1 VREAKAESK
10 EGKEGDAREQSPRRA
25 EGGTMSIPMRLKLA
39 VLALVCG
46 GALLGSS
53 PALAVTGA
61 PQWTVTAVSAPTN
74 LVPGDETGNQ
84 YYNVTV
90 TNTGGEPSNGPV
102 TITDTLPEGV
112 TLDEAGAEGFELVN
126 TGTEFDELGP
136 RSSCE
141 GVSCT
146 FSESVVPEA
155 MLLVRIPID
164 VNLTGEQT
172 VTNVVHVSGGGA
184 PDVFVRTPTL
194 VSSTP
199 AGYGIPPGSTTVS
212 LSDSQAGAHADLTNT
227 IGYNTVDG
235 EGEDAG
241 DQKEASVVLPPG
253 FGGDLVDTP
262 TCSVAKFSHEECPI
276 GTQIGVAT
284 VLFAGLLGHEANTV
298 PVYNLAAEPA
308 DVAKIGFPIAG
319 GLAHVQADI
328 TVLPGTYQLKTTF
341 HNINALVKQ
350 NLVSVT
356 IWGVPTEASHDD
368 WRWNGGG
375 PSGKFGASS
384 SNARVPYLASPTS
397 CSGEAQPTKFQSV
410 SWQEPDA
417 KPAEAEPLL
426 APLDDCDRLGLES
439 TFTAVPT
446 TTSAY
451 APTGL
456 NVELGVRQ
464 TNENPEGLAA
474 SALKKA
480 VVTLPEGMTVNPSAG
495 VGLGAC
501 TRSEYEAERLE
512 TPVGE
517 GCPIE
522 SKLGTVHI
530 KTPALNEEGSGSVY
544 LATPYANPFS
554 EEGHPDGSLLAL
566 YVVARFPVR
575 GVTVKVAGKVS
586 ADPITGRLV
595 TAFEGVPSL
604 DGEPSLEG
612 LPPVPFSSFVF
623 QFHQGETSP
632 LVSPPA
638 CGNYSVRAE
647 LIPWSEPAETLVDVS
662 SPFEITS
669 SFDAGACPSGGVP
682 PFKPEVSAGT
692 LDNDAGSYSPFEI
705 RITRGDGEQEITGF
719 ASQLPAGLIAS
730 LTGVPFCSEADIALA
745 GTKTGAQEE
754 TEPACPAASQI
765 GRTLVGAGVGEVLA
779 DAPGGIYMAGPFD
792 GAPFSVVAI
801 TSAKV
806 GPFDLGTVVV
816 HLPLLINPITA
827 AVSIPAGAADQIPHI
842 IRGIVIHVRDIRV
855 FIERPDFTI
864 NPTNC
869 DPTSFSA
876 TVIGGGMNPTDIVDE
891 DPVTVSNPFQA
902 ADCQSLQFKPGFKVT
917 TSGKTS
923 RADGANLSVR
933 LTYPN
938 APQGTQANIKEVKVD
953 LPKQLPSRLT
963 TLQKACTD
971 AQFEANP
978 AGCPP
983 DSIVGHATANTPILP
998 VPLTG
1003 PAYFVSHGGAKF
1015 PELIIVL
1022 QGYGVTLQ
1030 LHGETFISKAG
1041 ITSSTFHEIPDAPVG
1056 SFELTLPEGPD
1067 SALAANGNLCSPTNT
1082 VTVKKK
1088 ETIRVKG
1095 HKKTVT
1101 RKVTQTTPGTLQMP
1115 TLFVAQNGDIIKQ
1128 NTPITVSNCPK
1139 AAKAK
1144 STKKSKHGKKGK

>member
-1 VREAKAESK
+1 
-10 EGKEGDAREQSPRRA
+10 
-25 EGGTMSIPMRLKLA
+25 MSIPTRLKLA
-39 VLALVCG
+39 ALALVCG
-46 GALLGSS
+46 GVLLGAS
-53 PALAVTGA
+53 PSALAVTGA

-84 YYNVTV
+84 FYNVTV
-90 TNTGGEPSNGPV
+90 TNTGGEPSSGPV

-112 TLDEAGAEGFELVN
+112 TLDEVGAQGFELRE
-126 TGTEFDELGP
+126 GHELATP
-136 RSSCE
+136 LSCE

-146 FSESVVPEA
+146 FSGSVVPEE
-155 MLLVRIPID
+155 MLLIRVPVN
-164 VNLTGEQT
+164 VNLTGKQT

-194 VSSTP
+194 VSHTP
-199 AGYGIPPGSTTVS
+199 AGYGIPPGSTTTS

-235 EGEDAG
+235 EGKDAG
-241 DQKEASVVLPPG
+241 DQKEASVLLPPG
-253 FGGDLVDTP
+253 FGGDLVETP

-276 GTQIGVAT
+276 GTQIGVASI
-284 VLFAGLLGHEANTV
+284 FFEGLLGADVNTV
-298 PVYNLAAEPA
+298 PVFNLAAEPA
-308 DVAKIGFPIAG
+308 DVAKIAFPVAG
-319 GLAHVQADI
+319 GSAHVQADI

-341 HNINALVKQ
+341 HNIDALIKQ

-368 WRWNGGG
+368 WRWDGGRL
-375 PSGKFGASS
+375 GKFGASS

-397 CSGEAQPTKFQSV
+397 CTGEAQPTRFESV

-417 KPAEAEPLL
+417 KPAEAVALL
-426 APLDDCDRLGLES
+426 APLNDCDRLGLLS
-439 TFTAVPT
+439 IFTAVPT

-501 TRSEYEAERLE
+501 TRGEYEAESLE
-512 TPVGE
+512 TPVGV

-530 KTPALNEEGSGSVY
+530 KTPALNEEGTGSVY

-554 EEGHPDGSLLAL
+554 EEGHPDGSLIAL

-575 GVTVKVAGKVS
+575 GVTVKVAGKVT

-638 CGNYSVRAE
+638 CGNYNVRAE
-647 LIPWSEPAETLVDVS
+647 LIPWSEPAETLTDLS

-669 SFDAGACPSGGVP
+669 SFSGGACPGGGVP

-719 ASQLPAGLIAS
+719 ASQLPLGLIAS

-745 GTKTGAQEE
+745 ATKTGAQEE
-754 TEPACPAASQI
+754 VEPACPAASQI

-779 DAPGGIYMAGPFD
+779 NAPGGIYMAGPFD

-855 FIERPDFTI
+855 FIERSDFTI

-876 TVIGGGMNPTDIVDE
+876 TVIGGGANPTDIADE
-891 DPVTVSNPFQA
+891 DPVTVTNPFQA
-902 ADCQSLQFKPGFKVT
+902 ADCQSLQFKPVLKVT

-923 RADGANLSVR
+923 RADGANLAVK

-938 APQGTQANIKEVKVD
+938 APQGTQANIKEVKVN

-983 DSIVGHATANTPILP
+983 DSIVGHATADTPILP

-1041 ITSSTFHEIPDAPVG
+1041 ITSSTFHTIPDAPVG

-1101 RKVTQTTPGTLQMP
+1101 RNVKQTTPGTLQMP

-1128 NTPITVSNCPK
+1128 NTPVTVSNCPK

-1144 STKKSKHGKKGK
+1144 STKKSKPGKKGK

>member
-1 VREAKAESK
+1 MRIS
-10 EGKEGDAREQSPRRA
+10 
-25 EGGTMSIPMRLKLA
+25 TRLKLV
-39 VLALVCG
+39 VLALVCCACAT
-46 GALLGSS
+46 ALLGVA
-53 PALAVTGA
+53 PALAVTGG

-74 LVPGDETGNQ
+74 LVPNDEIGDQ

-102 TITDTLPEGV
+102 TITDTLPEGIS
-112 TLDEAGAEGFELVN
+112 LDEAGAQGFELANHV
-126 TGTEFDELGP
+126 TEYDELGTP
-136 RSSCE
+136 LSCE

-146 FSESVVPEA
+146 FSGSVVPEEV
-155 MLLVRIPID
+155 LLVRIPID
-164 VNLTGEQT
+164 VNLTSEQT

-184 PDVFVRTPTL
+184 PDAFMRTPTL
-194 VSSTP
+194 VSHTL

-212 LSDSQAGAHADLTNT
+212 LSDSQAGAHADLTTT
-227 IGYNTVDG
+227 IGYNTDNG
-235 EGEDAG
+235 EDKDAG
-241 DQKEASVVLPPG
+241 DQKEASLTLPPG

-262 TCSVAKFSHEECPI
+262 QCSVAKFSQETCPI
-276 GTQIGVAT
+276 PTQIGVAT
-284 VLFAGLLGHEANTV
+284 VLFEGLLGAPGSMNTV
-298 PVYNLAAEPA
+298 PVYNLQPEPG
-308 DVAKIGFPIAG
+308 DVAKIGFPIG
-319 GLAHVQADI
+319 GGVARVQADV

-341 HNINALVKQ
+341 HNINGIVKQ

-356 IWGVPTEASHDD
+356 IWGVPAEASHND
-368 WRWNGGG
+368 WRWTQESGGN
-375 PSGKFGASS
+375 SAHFGVSS
-384 SNARVPYLASPTS
+384 TNARVPYLASPTS
-397 CSGEAQPTKFQSV
+397 CSGEEALPTKFESI

-417 KPAEAEPLL
+417 KPAQAEALL
-426 APLDDCDRLGLES
+426 APLNDCDRLGLES

-456 NVELGVRQ
+456 NVELGVHQ
-464 TNENPEGLAA
+464 TNENPEGLSA

-501 TRSEYEAERLE
+501 TRSEYEAESLE
-512 TPVGE
+512 TPVGV

-554 EEGHPDGSLLAL
+554 EEGHPDGSLIAL

-595 TAFEGVPSL
+595 TAFEAVPSL

-638 CGNYSVRAE
+638 CGSFQVKAE
-647 LIPWSEPAETLVDVS
+647 LVPWSEPTQTLTDLS

-669 SFDAGACPSGGVP
+669 SFSGGACPSGGVP

-692 LDNDAGSYSPFEI
+692 LDNSAGAYSPFEI

-719 ASQLPAGLIAS
+719 ASQLPLGLIAS
-730 LTGVPFCSEADIALA
+730 LTGVPFCSEADIELA
-745 GTKTGAQEE
+745 RTKTGAQEE
-754 TEPACPAASQI
+754 AEPACPAASQI

-779 DAPGGIYMAGPFD
+779 YAPGEIYMAGPYD
-792 GAPFSVVAI
+792 GAPFSIVAI

-855 FIERPDFTI
+855 FVERPDFTI

-869 DPTSFSA
+869 DPASFSA
-876 TVIGGGMNPTDIVDE
+876 TVIGGGADPTDIADE
-891 DPVTVSNPFQA
+891 DPVTVSNSFQA

-923 RADGANLSVR
+923 RSDGANLSVR
-933 LTYPN
+933 LSYPN

-998 VPLTG
+998 VSLTG

-1041 ITSSTFHEIPDAPVG
+1041 ITSSTFHTIPDAPVG

-1095 HKKTVT
+1095 HKKTIT
-1101 RKVTQTTPGTLQMP
+1101 RKVTQTTPGTLEMP
-1115 TLFVAQNGDIIKQ
+1115 TLFVAQDGDIIKQ

-1144 STKKSKHGKKGK
+1144 STKKSKHGKKRK

>member
-1 VREAKAESK
+1 MR
-10 EGKEGDAREQSPRRA
+10 
-25 EGGTMSIPMRLKLA
+25 IPTRLALA

-46 GALLGSS
+46 VLVGAS

-74 LVPGDETGNQ
+74 LVPGDETGDQFFNIM
-84 YYNVTV
+84 V
-90 TNTGGEPSNGPV
+90 TNSGGEASSGPV
-102 TITDTLPEGV
+102 TITDTLPEGI
-112 TLDEAGAEGFELVN
+112 TLDEAGAQGFELK
-126 TGTEFDELGP
+126 EDKELGTP
-136 RSSCE
+136 LSCK

-146 FSESVVPEA
+146 FSGSVVPQG
-155 MLLVRIPID
+155 MLIVRIPID
-164 VNLTGEQT
+164 VDLTGEHAL
-172 VTNVVHVSGGGA
+172 TNVVHVFGGGA
-184 PDVFVRTPTL
+184 PDAFMRASTL

-212 LSDSQAGAHADLTNT
+212 LSDSQAGAHADLTTT
-227 IGYNTVDG
+227 IGYNTVTG
-235 EGEDAG
+235 EGKDAG

-253 FGGDLVDTP
+253 FGGDLVETP
-262 TCSVAKFSHEECPI
+262 QCSIAKFSHEECPV
-276 GTQIGVAT
+276 GTQIGLASV
-284 VLFAGLLGHEANTV
+284 FFEGPLGAKVETK
-298 PVYNLAAEPA
+298 PVYNLQPEPG
-308 DVAKIGFPIAG
+308 DVAKIGWNPVPGIG
-319 GLAHVQADI
+319 VQADI

-341 HNINALVKQ
+341 HNIDALVKQ

-356 IWGVPTEASHDD
+356 IWGVPAEASHDD
-368 WRWNGGG
+368 WRWTQENGGN
-375 PSGKFGASS
+375 SAHFGVSS
-384 SNARVPYLASPTS
+384 TNARVPYLASPTS
-397 CSGEAQPTKFQSV
+397 CSGEEALPTKFESI

-417 KPAEAEPLL
+417 KPAQAEALL
-426 APLDDCDRLGLES
+426 APLNDCDRLGLEL

-456 NVELGVRQ
+456 NVELGVHQ
-464 TNENPEGLAA
+464 TNENPEGLSA

-480 VVTLPEGMTVNPSAG
+480 VVTLPEGVTVNPSAG

-501 TRSEYEAERLE
+501 TRSEYEAETLE

-595 TAFEGVPSL
+595 TAFEAVPSL

-612 LPPVPFSSFVF
+612 LPPVPFSTFTF

-638 CGNYSVRAE
+638 CGSFQVKAE
-647 LIPWSEPAETLVDVS
+647 LVPWSEPTQTLTDLS

-669 SFDAGACPSGGVP
+669 SFSGGACPSGGIP

-692 LDNDAGSYSPFEI
+692 LDNSAGAYSPFEI

-719 ASQLPAGLIAS
+719 ASQLPLGLIAS

-745 GTKTGAQEE
+745 RTKTGAQEE

-779 DAPGGIYMAGPFD
+779 YAPGAIYMAGPYD
-792 GAPFSVVAI
+792 GAPFSIVAI

-876 TVIGGGMNPTDIVDE
+876 TVIGGGANPTDIADE

-902 ADCQSLQFKPGFKVT
+902 ADCQNLQFKPGFKVT

-923 RADGANLSVR
+923 RADGANLTVR

-938 APQGTQANIKEVKVD
+938 APQGTQANIKEVKVN

-1041 ITSSTFHEIPDAPVG
+1041 ITSSTFHTIPDAPVG

-1095 HKKTVT
+1095 HKQTVT
-1101 RKVTQTTPGTLQMP
+1101 RKVTQTTPGTLEMP
-1115 TLFVAQNGDIIKQ
+1115 TLFVAQDGDIIKQ

-1144 STKKSKHGKKGK
+1144 STKKSKHTKKRK